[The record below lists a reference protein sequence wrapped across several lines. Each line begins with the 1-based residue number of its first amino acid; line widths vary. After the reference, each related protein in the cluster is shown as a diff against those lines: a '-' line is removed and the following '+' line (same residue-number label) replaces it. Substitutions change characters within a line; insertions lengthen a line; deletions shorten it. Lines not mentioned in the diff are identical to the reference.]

1 MAFDDKQ
8 YEDIFGMII
17 LAGDARAYASEASNL
32 ADDYDFEAAEDKL
45 KQARQKL
52 VEAHNIQTEF
62 LNKEAS
68 GEGGNMNI
76 FLVHAQDHFSM
87 ASMAIEFAEKLI
99 RVYKKIK
106 GGENI

>member
-1 MAFDDKQ
+1 MAFDEKQ
-8 YEDIFGMII
+8 YEDIFSMII

-32 ADDYDFEAAEDKL
+32 AYDYDFHSAEEKL
-45 KQARQKL
+45 KLAREKL
-52 VEAHNIQTEF
+52 VEAHNIQTKF
-62 LNKEAS
+62 LNTEAAGK
-68 GEGGNMNI
+68 GEDINI